1 MSDQQDK
8 SEQASP
14 FKQQEARR
22 KGQVPRSQD
31 FLTCAMLIAFFASF
45 SAGIH
50 RLAATIAAH
59 GHWWLGHAAQLRSQW
74 GALADEASF
83 SVHEICSALL
93 PLLAAL
99 VVTAVVANL
108 LFSGPV
114 FSLAPI
120 KPDFKRLHPV
130 AGLKKIFSK
139 KMLVE
144 FFKVLIKGGLFAI
157 TLYVVG
163 RGQVQAI
170 LNMVNVAPSAVGDA
184 AEHLF
189 MRLGLSLVA
198 VMLVVALFD
207 MWFAR
212 RDYAQQLRMSKREV
226 KDEYRRRE
234 GDPEI
239 RSRRRGIQQQLL
251 KKAQALGKV
260 READVV
266 VVNPVHYSVALQY
279 RPSLMRAPIV
289 IAAGRGV
296 QAWRIN
302 QVARRHGVPILRRP
316 PLARALHAL
325 ARTGAAVPPSTQ
337 DDVAKVYRWVIALP
351 GNKVLGS

>member
-8 SEQASP
+8 SEAASP
-14 FKQQEARR
+14 FKREEARR

-31 FLTCAMLIAFFASF
+31 LLSFAMLLAFLAGF
-45 SAGIH
+45 SAVIH
-50 RLAATIAAH
+50 PLAGAIGAH
-59 GHWWLGHAAQLRSQW
+59 SHWWLGNAAHLSSQW
-74 GALADEASF
+74 GALAGEASF
-83 SVHEICSALL
+83 SVREILSALL
-93 PLLAAL
+93 PLIAAL
-99 VVTAVVANL
+99 VLVAILANL

-114 FSLAPI
+114 FSLTPI
-120 KPDFKRLHPV
+120 KPDFKRLHPIM
-130 AGLKKIFSK
+130 GLKKIFSK

-144 FFKVLIKGGLFAI
+144 LVKVLLKGLLFGSVA
-157 TLYVVG
+157 YVVG
-163 RGQVQAI
+163 KGQLPELLEIADVSPLA
-170 LNMVNVAPSAVGDA
+170 MPDA
-184 AEHLF
+184 ARRMFMHLAF
-189 MRLGLSLVA
+189 ALLA
-198 VMLVVALFD
+198 VMAVSALFD

-239 RSRRRGIQQQLL
+239 RSRRKGIQQELL
-251 KKAQALGKV
+251 KKSNALGKV

-266 VVNPVHYSVALQY
+266 IVNPTHYSVALQY
-279 RPSLMRAPIV
+279 RPSIMRAPI
-289 IAAGRGV
+289 ILASGRGV

-302 QVARRHGVPILRRP
+302 QMARKHGVPILRKP

-325 ARTGAAVPPSTQ
+325 AKIGAPVPESTQ

-351 GNKVLGS
+351 GNKVMSS